1 MELSREMRHLT
12 DAELFG
18 IALPAAGAPEALPE
32 HLSDCL
38 PCTRAL
44 TEWKAAVRDV
54 GAEGDNAVA
63 RRSPEEWEEAQAKTM
78 ASVRR
83 SRFEG
88 RTLPL
93 RWAMSV
99 AAVLLL
105 FAVAIPLQRSAS
117 LRQRSA
123 AQGSSELSAQDQADD
138 TLLRD
143 VARLSRGDDGSS
155 WGALAPEPNPA
166 THGEEERL

>member
-1 MELSREMRHLT
+1 MELSKEMRHLT

-18 IALPAAGAPEALPE
+18 IALPAGGAPEALPA

-38 PCTRAL
+38 TCSRAL
-44 TEWKAAVRDV
+44 TEWKTAVRDL
-54 GAEGDNAVA
+54 ASEGGNAVA
-63 RRSPEEWEEAQAKTM
+63 RRSPEQWEDAQAKTM
-78 ASVRR
+78 AAIRR
-83 SRFEG
+83 SRFAG

-93 RWAMSV
+93 RWAVSA

-123 AQGSSELSAQDQADD
+123 QAASELSAQDQADD

>member
-1 MELSREMRHLT
+1 LNVNLSKEMRHLT

-18 IALPAAGAPEALPE
+18 IALPAAGAPEALPA

-38 PCTRAL
+38 ACSRAL
-44 TEWKAAVRDV
+44 TEWKSAVRDLA
-54 GAEGDNAVA
+54 AEGENAVA
-63 RRSPEEWEEAQAKTM
+63 RRSPEEWEKAQAKTM
-78 ASVRR
+78 AAVRR

-88 RTLPL
+88 RPLPL
-93 RWAMSV
+93 RWAMSA

-105 FAVAIPLQRSAS
+105 FAIAIPLQRSV
-117 LRQRSA
+117 RQRPA
-123 AQGSSELSAQDQADD
+123 AQASSELSAQDQADD

>member
-1 MELSREMRHLT
+1 MDLSKEMRHLT

-38 PCTRAL
+38 ACSRAL
-44 TEWKAAVRDV
+44 TEWKAAVRALA
-54 GAEGDNAVA
+54 AEGDNAVA
-63 RRSPEEWEEAQAKTM
+63 RRSPEEWDEAQAKTM
-78 ASVRR
+78 AAVRR
-83 SRFEG
+83 SRFTG

-93 RWAMSV
+93 RWAMSA

-123 AQGSSELSAQDQADD
+123 AQASELSAQDQSDD

>member
-1 MELSREMRHLT
+1 MDLSKEMRHLS

-18 IALPAAGAPEALPE
+18 IALPAAGAPEALPA

-38 PCTRAL
+38 ACSRAL
-44 TEWKAAVRDV
+44 TEWKAAVRDLA
-54 GAEGDNAVA
+54 AEGHNAVA

-78 ASVRR
+78 FAVRR

-88 RTLPL
+88 RPLPL
-93 RWAMSV
+93 RWAMSA

-105 FAVAIPLQRSAS
+105 FAIAIPLQRSV
-117 LRQRSA
+117 RGHSA
-123 AQGSSELSAQDQADD
+123 QASSELSAQDQADD